1 MFLQTRWLVSSVM
14 GSEGSFGWEGPL
26 MLGPYPT
33 KQKAGPLLIFRAY
46 FSESVSIFFFSLHLF
61 PTQVNVLAVVS
72 IVDDVAKVFLQR
84 KGRCGS
90 LGGDGEVLFATRKPA
105 AATCSDE

>member
-1 MFLQTRWLVSSVM
+1 
-14 GSEGSFGWEGPL
+14 
-26 MLGPYPT
+26 MLGPYPA

-46 FSESVSIFFFSLHLF
+46 FSEMVSTFFFSSSHLF

-84 KGRCGS
+84 EGRCGS
-90 LGGDGEVLFATRKPA
+90 LGGDGEVHFATRKPA

>member
-1 MFLQTRWLVSSVM
+1 
-14 GSEGSFGWEGPL
+14 
-26 MLGPYPT
+26 MLGPYPA

-46 FSESVSIFFFSLHLF
+46 FNELVPSIIFSLHLF

-84 KGRCGS
+84 EGRCGS
-90 LGGDGEVLFATRKPA
+90 LGGDGEVHFATRKPA